1 MDAQPRLVGTSA
13 AAPGLDARRLGRA
26 QRAFTTR
33 NVLTLADPLS
43 SPWSLATGVPPREG
57 DLVLARVTEIGQHQR
72 LERPDGRRACLF
84 PGDEIV
90 VAYGARYAPDQFL
103 AEVPADLGP
112 CHLAAAGGVAG
123 RVVAAHAD
131 MDDPT
136 CLEPVGL
143 LADEAGAV
151 VSLHDHAPV
160 GGAELPGDLPPLILV
175 AGTAMNAGK
184 TTAAA
189 HLVRGLTRSGFVVG
203 AAKVT
208 GTGAGGDLWLMRDAG
223 AAAVL
228 DFTDAGWVTTAGIG
242 TDAARRVLGGIARH
256 LADRGCDALVVEVA
270 DGLAQA
276 ETAGL
281 LRDRTVRAAA
291 RGVLFAAGDAL
302 GASAGV
308 SWLREAGHHVLA
320 VSGRLTAAPLAQAEA
335 DATLDVPVVCS
346 FDLAEPTVAAS
357 LLQVVQPAG
366 LAS

>member
-1 MDAQPRLVGTSA
+1 MNEQPLAVA
-13 AAPGLDARRLGRA
+13 AHEVVRDLDSRRLARA

-33 NVLTLADPLS
+33 NVVHLDEPTS
-43 SPWSLATGVPPREG
+43 SRWSIVTGVPPREG
-57 DLVLARVTEIGQHQR
+57 DLVLAQVTEIGQHQR
-72 LERPDGRRACLF
+72 LERPDGRRAYLF

-90 VAYGARYAPDQFL
+90 VAYGPRYAPDQFL

-131 MDDPT
+131 MDHPT

-143 LADEAGAV
+143 LADEAGTV
-151 VSLHDHAPV
+151 VSLHDHAPID
-160 GGAELPGDLPPLILV
+160 GAELPADLPPLILV

-184 TTAAA
+184 TTTAA

-223 AAAVL
+223 AAAVV
-228 DFTDAGWVTTAGIG
+228 DFTDVGWVTTAGIG
-242 TDAARRVLGGIARH
+242 TDAARRVLGGVVRH
-256 LADRGCDALVVEVA
+256 LAGRGCDALVVEVA
-270 DGLAQA
+270 DGPAQA

-281 LRDRTVRAAA
+281 LRDRTVRAAS

-302 GASAGV
+302 GATAGV
-308 SWLREAGHHVLA
+308 TWLREAGHHVLA

-346 FDLAEPTVAAS
+346 FDLAEPTVAAG
-357 LLQVVQPAG
+357 LLETLQPAY